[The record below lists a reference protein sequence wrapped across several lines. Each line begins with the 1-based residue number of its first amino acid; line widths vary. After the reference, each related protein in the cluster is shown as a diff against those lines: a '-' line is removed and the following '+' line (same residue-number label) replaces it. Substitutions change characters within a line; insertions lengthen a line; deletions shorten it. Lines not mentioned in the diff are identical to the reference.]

1 MGELYFMHDLVECH
15 VFLFEELN
23 YSSFKGVQFDYVKG
37 KGGLMIYGK
46 DSIFV
51 LIQGNWIM
59 ILDPDE
65 SNSRE

>member
-37 KGGLMIYGK
+37 KGGI
-46 DSIFV
+46 
-51 LIQGNWIM
+51 
-59 ILDPDE
+59 
-65 SNSRE
+65 